1 MSVWVVRG
9 GSHGEHE
16 DFALSESMVAI
27 DFGLHQSVSDFSD
40 RDSLRPKLQNAGK
53 SAAAQIWR
61 FANDIDIGDMV
72 ALPRKVPKVVAIG
85 KISGEYIY
93 RPDLIAD
100 RRQHTR
106 EVEWLATDIPRI
118 NFDPD
123 LLHSLG
129 GLMTVY
135 QARADNAKN
144 RIEKVVNGYIHGIPS
159 SDTELDEDDD
169 TTASAIDEQ
178 IEDSIAR
185 RIRQKFSGVKLE
197 YLVKSIL
204 DAQGYRALQTR
215 SGPDGGIDV
224 VAGKGDMGFGEPRL
238 CVQVK
243 SSSSPVGIADYNRLQ
258 GNVRGFGAD
267 HGLLV
272 SLGGFTTEVQ
282 RENERSFFQIRLWDS
297 GELVQRVLDAY
308 DALPMDIRADIPLKD
323 SKVLIVEET

>member
-1 MSVWVVRG
+1 MPVWVVRG

-16 DFALSESMVAI
+16 DFALNESIVAI
-27 DFGLHQSVSDFSD
+27 DFGLRQSVSDFSD
-40 RDSLRPKLQNAGK
+40 RDSLRPQLQNAGK
-53 SAAAQIWR
+53 SAAAQLWR
-61 FANDIDIGDMV
+61 FANDIAIGDMV
-72 ALPRKVPKVVAIG
+72 ALPRKAPKVVAIG
-85 KISGEYIY
+85 RISGEYLY
-93 RPDLIAD
+93 RQDLID
-100 RRQHTR
+100 DSRQHTR
-106 EVEWLATDIPRI
+106 AVQWLATDIPRI

-123 LLHSLG
+123 LLHSFG

-135 QARADNAKN
+135 QARADNAES
-144 RIEKVVNGYIHGIPS
+144 RIEKVLSRQPNGGPS
-159 SDTELDEDDD
+159 DDEDVDEDDN
-169 TTASAIDEQ
+169 TPASDIDEQ
-178 IEDSIAR
+178 IEDRIAR

-197 YLVKSIL
+197 YLVKSVL

-243 SSSSPVGIADYNRLQ
+243 SSGNPVGLPDYDRLQ
-258 GNVRGFGAD
+258 GSVKTFGAD

-308 DALPMDIRADIPLKD
+308 DVLPLDIRVDIPLQD
-323 SKVLIVEET
+323 RKVLIEEV

>member
-1 MSVWVVRG
+1 MPVWVVRG
-9 GSHGEHE
+9 GNYGEHE
-16 DFALSESMVAI
+16 GFALSESMVAI
-27 DFGLHQSVSDFSD
+27 DFGLRQSVSDFSD
-40 RDSLRPKLQNAGK
+40 RDSLRAKLQNGGK
-53 SAAAQIWR
+53 ATAQLWR
-61 FANDIDIGDMV
+61 FANDIAIGDMV
-72 ALPRKVPKVVAIG
+72 ALPRKAPKVVAIG
-85 KISGEYIY
+85 RISGEYHY
-93 RPDLIAD
+93 RADLIKD

-106 EVEWLATDIPRI
+106 AVEWIATDIPRI

-129 GLMTVY
+129 GLTTVY
-135 QARADNAKN
+135 QPRADNSEN
-144 RIEKVVNGYIHGIPS
+144 RIEKIVHGHISGIPS
-159 SDTELDEDDD
+159 ADMVLDDD
-169 TTASAIDEQ
+169 DDATASDIDEQ

-185 RIRQKFSGVKLE
+185 RIRQKFSGVRLE
-197 YLVKSIL
+197 YLVKNIL
-204 DAQGYRALQTR
+204 DTQGYRALQTR

>member
-1 MSVWVVRG
+1 MPVWVVRG

-16 DFALSESMVAI
+16 DFALNESVVAI
-27 DFGLHQSVSDFSD
+27 DFGLRQSVSDFPD
-40 RDSLRPKLQNAGK
+40 RDLLRAKLQNAGK
-53 SAAAQIWR
+53 STAAQLWR
-61 FANDIDIGDMV
+61 LANDIAIGDMIV
-72 ALPRKVPKVVAIG
+72 LPRKAPKVVAIG
-85 KISGEYIY
+85 RISGEYLY
-93 RPDLIAD
+93 RPDLIDAH
-100 RRQHTR
+100 RQHTR
-106 EVEWLATDIPRI
+106 KVEWLATDIPRI

-135 QARADNAKN
+135 QPRADNAES
-144 RIEKVVNGYIHGIPS
+144 RIEKVVNGYLRGIPS
-159 SDTELDEDDD
+159 DDVELDEDDD
-169 TTASAIDEQ
+169 TLASDIDEQ

-185 RIRQKFSGVKLE
+185 RIRHKFSGVRLE
-197 YLVKSIL
+197 YLVKNIL
-204 DAQGYRALQTR
+204 DTQGYRALQTR

-243 SSSSPVGIADYNRLQ
+243 SSGSPVGIAEYNRLQ

-282 RENERSFFQIRLWDS
+282 KENERSFFQIRLWDS

-308 DALPMDIRADIPLKD
+308 DALPMDIRADIPLQD
-323 SKVLIVEET
+323 RKVLIGEA

>member
-1 MSVWVVRG
+1 MPVWVVRG

-16 DFALSESMVAI
+16 DFALSKNIVAI
-27 DFGLHQSVSDFSD
+27 DFGLRQSISDFSD
-40 RDSLRPKLQNAGK
+40 RDALRPKLQNAGK
-53 SAAAQIWR
+53 STAAQIWR
-61 FANDIDIGDMV
+61 FANDIAIGDMV
-72 ALPRKVPKVVAIG
+72 ALPRKAPKVVAIG
-85 KISGEYIY
+85 RISGEYIY
-93 RPDLIAD
+93 RQDLINA

-106 EVEWLATDIPRI
+106 AVEWLATDIPRI

-135 QARADNAKN
+135 QARADNAEN
-144 RIEKVVNGYIHGIPS
+144 RIEKVVHDHMDDSPS
-159 SDTELDEDDD
+159 DDMDVDDDDD
-169 TTASAIDEQ
+169 TPASDIDEQ
-178 IEDSIAR
+178 IEDRIAR
-185 RIRQKFSGVKLE
+185 RIRHKFSGVRLE

-243 SSSSPVGIADYNRLQ
+243 SSGSPVGIEDYNRLQ
-258 GNVRGFGAD
+258 GGVGRVGAD

-272 SLGGFTTEVQ
+272 SLGGFTRDVQ
-282 RENERSFFQIRLWDS
+282 LENERSFFQIRLWDS

-308 DALPMDIRADIPLKD
+308 DVLPLDIRVDIPLQD
-323 SKVLIVEET
+323 RKVLIEEV